1 MSQEQFDLIKYQ
13 REARS
18 AGSARDLFFLWD
30 QVCTFY
36 DRGKITRHELDE
48 VKDVIW
54 LSMESIASL
63 RMLVDDAV
71 FQV

>member
-1 MSQEQFDLIKYQ
+1 MMQQQFDLIRYQ

-30 QVCTFY
+30 QVCSFY
-36 DRGKITRHELDE
+36 DHGQITRHELDE

-54 LSMESIASL
+54 PSMKSITSL
-63 RMLVDDAV
+63 RTLVDDAV

>member
-1 MSQEQFDLIKYQ
+1 MMQETFDLIRYQ

-30 QVCTFY
+30 QVCGFY
-36 DRGKITRHELDE
+36 ERGKITRHELE
-48 VKDVIW
+48 EIKDVIW
-54 LSMESIASL
+54 PSMASIKSL
-63 RMLVDDAV
+63 RSLVDEAV